1 MSKSVLLRSSR
12 RHILRLYILQP
23 LQSLTPS
30 KIYIDRHRSWMLVE
44 RVSLLVVHSRA
55 DTVHHSVY
63 IIRTSPSS
71 VMNIENRRKHCRS
84 VRLMYIL
91 RRRRHEIRVL
101 YRGRLWRW
109 RWWWWQQS
117 SSSLVF
123 GRVVLQRL
131 FFSRLPA
138 RSRPSTFSGINQRYA
153 APALARG

>member
-1 MSKSVLLRSSR
+1 MSKSVLLRSSL
-12 RHILRLYILQP
+12 RHILRHYILQL
-23 LQSLTPS
+23 LQSLTPR
-30 KIYIDRHRSWMLVE
+30 KIYIAVTARSWVLVE
-44 RVSLLVVHSRA
+44 RVSLLNVHSRA

-63 IIRTSPSS
+63 IIRTSS

-84 VRLMYIL
+84 VRLMCIL

-109 RWWWWQQS
+109 RWRWQS

-138 RSRPSTFSGINQRYA
+138 HSRPSTFSGINQRYA
-153 APALARG
+153 APAPARG